1 MDLVEL
7 MKKEIFALHLTDKR
21 DIQNHIYQ
29 RIGEI
34 FEYDPYWKFASVL
47 EQYKKAKQK
56 IDVHNVTNFYEVCFN
71 LAPMAVELFK
81 AFDIEAREDGN
92 VGHSFVVTTIDG
104 KDYTFDLT
112 QDYEDL
118 MRIKFGL
125 KILYHYDS
133 PSHNDNRKY
142 KHTEA
147 KLNLIKQ
154 KLEQSM
160 TKLSKDEYI
169 FQVYQTI
176 EKILDFF
183 EPENVDIVSG
193 VEFINYLLKYFIG
206 KNYISCNARF
216 YNRENNS
223 FVEVYS
229 ILVNGNVYYFTYQKM
244 DKKYV
249 FQNAKEEEVQVI
261 LNHYIPDKSGN
272 LILLEGQ
279 QGYLKYKKLE
289 DKVKKVKKQLHL
301 LTTKLSFDEYI
312 YEAFK
317 TIEKIMVFDKTDKDN
332 FTSGVECVQ
341 YLLRL
346 FVGEKDVTDSICFYN
361 QKNKSF
367 SEVFTICVNR
377 QIHYFAYELVEE
389 SYKLLEVTAEYINNT
404 LVDIPNELKDET
416 YAKRKSIYLKQ
427 SYL

>member
-7 MKKEIFALHLTDKR
+7 MKKEIFSLYLVDKR

-56 IDVHNVTNFYEVCFN
+56 IDPHNVTDFYYVCFN
-71 LAPMAVELFK
+71 LAPMMIELLK
-81 AFDIEAREDGN
+81 EFDIEAREDGN

-104 KDYTFDLT
+104 EDYMFDLT
-112 QDYEDL
+112 QDYEDF

-125 KILYHYDS
+125 KVRYHYDS

-142 KHTEA
+142 KNTEE
-147 KLNLIKQ
+147 KLSLIKQ
-154 KLEQSM
+154 KLELSK
-160 TKLSKDEYI
+160 TKLNKDEYI
-169 FQVYQTI
+169 YQVFQTI
-176 EKILDFF
+176 EKILSFF

-206 KNYISCNARF
+206 KNFISCNTRF
-216 YNRENNS
+216 YNRNENS

-229 ILVNGNVYYFTYQKM
+229 ILANGNMYYFIYQK
-244 DKKYV
+244 KQEKYLL
-249 FQNAKEEEVQVI
+249 QEASKEDVKII
-261 LNHYIPDKSGN
+261 LNNYIPDKSGN

-279 QGYLKYKKLE
+279 KGYLKYKKLE
-289 DKVKKVKKQLHL
+289 DKVRKVKKQLHL
-301 LTTKLSFDEYI
+301 LTAKLSLEEYI

-317 TIEKIMVFDKTDKDN
+317 TIEKIMVFDETNRDD
-332 FTSGVECVQ
+332 FTSGFECLQ

-367 SEVFTICVNR
+367 SEVFTISVNGMN
-377 QIHYFAYELVEE
+377 HYFVYEFVEEKYRLVE
-389 SYKLLEVTAEYINNT
+389 TTMEYINT
-404 LVDIPNELKDET
+404 LIDIPNELKGET
-416 YAKRKSIYLKQ
+416 LEKRKSIYLKQ